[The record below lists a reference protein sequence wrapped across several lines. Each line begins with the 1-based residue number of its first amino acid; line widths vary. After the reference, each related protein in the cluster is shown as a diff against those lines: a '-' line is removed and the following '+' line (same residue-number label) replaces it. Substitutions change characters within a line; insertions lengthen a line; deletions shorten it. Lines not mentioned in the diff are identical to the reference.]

1 MTIIAHDGLKS
12 EKDGFHH
19 FGAGEF
25 EGIIK
30 PFEHGVKI
38 FAGFVGEGVVRGYL
52 FGELQDDGHE
62 LLFHARAHGLV
73 VAVKSRA
80 HFLALARE
88 RVFERHEIGHDDA
101 AGEHIERGVHIGGA
115 VILLDEVMKIY
126 AAPVQLEQK
135 PGDQR
140 HDLARAERELEDPAR
155 HRLFQLRPVTEAVI
169 AAFEARHQRGLG
181 GDIAQKRGNGVA
193 GHDILALFD
202 TLATRRK
209 FRINLLQ
216 ILVHSLSSRDKSLI
230 TYIIYAFEK
239 NSKLLQCS
247 GALCR
252 KRGTPSSRPV
262 RGRAKPPDKRR
273 QKSGHEC
280 PLFVKPFFL
289 SFPRYKPS
297 WDRRDR
303 GGDC

>member
-38 FAGFVGEGVVRGYL
+38 LAGFVGEGVVRGYL

-101 AGEHIERGVHIGGA
+101 AGEHIERGVHVGGA
-115 VILLDEVMKIY
+115 VILLDEVMKID

-216 ILVHSLSSRDKSLI
+216 ILVHSLSSRPTKV
-230 TYIIYAFEK
+230 
-239 NSKLLQCS
+239 LLPILYMPLKKIASYCNARARFAANA
-247 GALCR
+247 GKALPFPYPLEAASR
-252 KRGTPSSRPV
+252 KP
-262 RGRAKPPDKRR
+262 
-273 QKSGHEC
+273 
-280 PLFVKPFFL
+280 
-289 SFPRYKPS
+289 
-297 WDRRDR
+297 
-303 GGDC
+303 